1 MAWCPIPGRVGVIQ
15 RAGIAEHCV
24 WRDGYERWGGGWAL
38 KYRGCRKWLFSC
50 LVLTFRPLA
59 PRSSRLCSFAPL
71 GILPFRKPEAENCT
85 CVWGM
90 VNVGILFHK
99 HLEASSPKIKQSE
112 AGNADSVF
120 LEVDGGIVVV
130 VQLLSHVQLSAT
142 PGTAACQASL
152 SFISRRLLQLV
163 STELVMPSNLL

>member
-1 MAWCPIPGRVGVIQ
+1 MRG
-15 RAGIAEHCV
+15 
-24 WRDGYERWGGGWAL
+24 GGGWAL
-38 KYRGCRKWLFSC
+38 KNRGCRKWLFSC

-59 PRSSRLCSFAPL
+59 PPSSRLCSFAPL

-152 SFISRRLLQLV
+152 SFISRHLLQLV